1 MTVNPTTPPV
11 VNARSLLLGGA
22 PGEFKDRT
30 RIALLRAVRTMLQG
44 VAGAFPAAGLG
55 TAVLTTTYWATFG
68 YSCIA
73 AGVAALACLLQ
84 NVAAI
89 FPEDPTQKPTS

>member
-1 MTVNPTTPPV
+1 MTVQPSTPPV

-22 PGEFKDRT
+22 PGEFSERM
-30 RIALLRAVRTMLQG
+30 RVAMLRAVRTLLQG

-55 TAVLTTTYWATFG
+55 TAVLTTSYWATFG

-84 NVAAI
+84 NVASI
-89 FPEDPTQKPTS
+89 FPEDPTQKTA

>member
-1 MTVNPTTPPV
+1 MAVNPITPQV

-22 PGEFKDRT
+22 PGAFKERF
-30 RIALLRAVRTMLQG
+30 RVALLRAVRTLLQG

-55 TAVLTTTYWATFG
+55 TAVLTTSYWATFG

-73 AGVAALACLLQ
+73 AGVAAFACLLQ

-89 FPEDPTQKPTS
+89 FPEDPTQRTA